1 MYNHPHMAYQLART
15 RQDELRQLSVRRE
28 RRSSRR
34 LLQRLR
40 SRPQKASSLRPA
52 PGR

>member
-34 LLQRLR
+34 LLHRLR
-40 SRPQKASSLRPA
+40 SRPLKPSSLRSTRA
-52 PGR
+52 R